1 MSPPGTALPR
11 VVASG
16 AADAAANHGRTHHQN
31 EMGAL
36 PPGLYTGNA
45 ALPTT
50 ARRRL
55 SLRVSWI
62 FTLTGFWVASG
73 GRSVRAASGLV
84 RQDQP
89 SSLTYRANSPRSTTI
104 NFNTSIACLSSI
116 SLSSDFTVY
125 SRSLDIFR
133 IIMCSSN
140 RRWRGHQSWANR
152 VGPFSTAVRAAAC
165 CRPLSPWLVSFFAF
179 IIYLGLHSLY
189 YSD

>member
-62 FTLTGFWVASG
+62 FTLTGFWVQAEG
-73 GRSVRAASGLV
+73 GQSAGVTFSPHRVLV
-84 RQDQP
+84 WKR
-89 SSLTYRANSPRSTTI
+89 
-104 NFNTSIACLSSI
+104 
-116 SLSSDFTVY
+116 
-125 SRSLDIFR
+125 
-133 IIMCSSN
+133 
-140 RRWRGHQSWANR
+140 
-152 VGPFSTAVRAAAC
+152 
-165 CRPLSPWLVSFFAF
+165 
-179 IIYLGLHSLY
+179 
-189 YSD
+189 